1 MLNDALPRR
10 SVREERKKA
19 QITLVPVALLTGGLK
34 VVPAHVGATPGPGD
48 DVILRP
54 VALVKLAAAVD
65 AEEMPYVP
73 TVEVILG
80 REHPRHVVIEDVL
93 DRDVLEMADA
103 PKLLNLSST
112 RALKQTFSTPPLL
125 EVVVSGL
132 LHRAPVEV
140 RSQRVVAG
148 LDGLCHWSFPLM
160 GTTDVS
166 DRSEL

>member
-1 MLNDALPRR
+1 MLNDALPRCP
-10 SVREERKKA
+10 VREEQQEL
-19 QITLVPVALLTGGLK
+19 QITLVPVALLAGGLQ
-34 VVPAHVGATPGPGD
+34 VVPAHLGATVGPGD

-54 VALVKLAAAVD
+54 VALVESATTVD
-65 AEEMPYVP
+65 AKESPYVP
-73 TVEVILG
+73 AVEVVLG
-80 REHPRHVVIEDVL
+80 REHPRHVVVEDVF

-112 RALKQTFSTPPLL
+112 RALKQTFPTPPLL
-125 EVVVSGL
+125 EVVVTGL
-132 LHRAPVEV
+132 LHRGPVEV

-166 DRSEL
+166 DRSAL